1 MAHGNQNY
9 SNTKN
14 NHHIF
19 QNSTKISKHI
29 FENKMSASECSFQ
42 YHKCPF
48 SLKMSIVLCKWLPS
62 RFDHLENIYVPT
74 SRRKI
79 KPSTSSLFS
88 TSTINLSTGRS
99 RYLSGLLYQLT
110 PLTVLHFV
118 QHLYRLYRQ
127 QLLLPLATCF
137 FPYHP
142 LLVQYLQF
150 HNFLFCHSTSAC
162 SGVLIALLFS
172 TYSWINVAPVFS
184 AIHISRR
191 KNTRWWHYYSWLHCQ
206 QFDWTKW
213 HRTCN
218 IIDNIKRQRGRIN
231 NYFYFRQQGLQRD
244 RHHVTSTMN

>member
-48 SLKMSIVLCKWLPS
+48 SLKISIVLCKWLPS

-172 TYSWINVAPVFS
+172 TYLLIS
-184 AIHISRR
+184 AGVKTLGGGITTLDFIVS
-191 KNTRWWHYYSWLHCQ
+191 SL
-206 QFDWTKW
+206 
-213 HRTCN
+213 
-218 IIDNIKRQRGRIN
+218 I
-231 NYFYFRQQGLQRD
+231 GLSGTGL
-244 RHHVTSTMN
+244 VTSLITSNVKGGELTITSTSVNKVCKETGTM